1 MVVYGQ
7 EYTIRNVEINSN
19 GESHNYRNYL
29 QIDHEGFLWYST
41 YSGIVKDFGTHS
53 TLSSFEGENKKLLPK
68 LIYGFFIDSKQR
80 VWVSAD
86 TGIFVSN
93 DALGNRFNRI
103 EFKLVLQGSELQ
115 ANSFIEGCD
124 GNMWIIAA
132 DRVNNLILK
141 VDPSFSI
148 SKYSVPGIESRYTED
163 SYWLRNYLYFERII
177 DCNKLLVRQGRK
189 LFVFEEGSTSLIAN
203 LTGTLNYERSR
214 YLYPEWQWNGGDG
227 LLITDNGEVLPEAV
241 KTSYSYNGEVFRT
254 YYNKDWDIQIL
265 SLPFQEM
272 IPISK
277 DRNPNLKKYA
287 DLLTIDAFGKKIL
300 LFKMIEEN
308 DEFLLKKVEEI
319 SFSDE
324 ISDIVIDTNDVVHIS
339 GYDHINKIKFNK
351 NSFTKIL
358 NNSGNQKVNVRGFS
372 ELNKREILV
381 ATNSGIIKLNPLP
394 HDEGFESS
402 YETENIFPSLNF
414 FKSIVKTN
422 DSTMWGAGDS
432 KGLWE
437 IDFLKNKIE
446 EIHIFQSHWKLANL
460 QYNDILKY
468 SDSTL
473 LLAGLFGLQEFNFQ
487 RNEFQ
492 EVAIPVLENDREVL
506 IKDIYKTE
514 EKLYIG
520 TAVQGLVIK
529 DLTLNTFLHLN
540 TDSDKTGLTLPS
552 NRINAIFVDTE
563 KNLWLGTDKGV
574 VVIDKALDKLEVI
587 NDANGLINLNVLG
600 ILEDSYENMWFSTLN
615 GLYRY
620 EKSTKRITSFY
631 TEDGLTSNDFN
642 PAACFTSSSDG
653 LFFGGVNGLVNFDS
667 IPDIG
672 QNQNVKI
679 FPTKFE
685 FYNSDKEKEMAFDSI
700 TQMPYAF
707 SLPHDHTSFSVSY
720 TINDCYN
727 TDTNKYVYQLE
738 GLANDWVNLGNQTSL
753 KLLSIPPGD
762 YVLKIKGFNSS
773 GIASLN
779 ELSYPIHVAQVFYK
793 RPWFIVLVIASV
805 VLGILF
811 FIFRYIAKTRRR
823 YALNLAL
830 VELERKTLISQMNP
844 HFIFNTL
851 NEIRNRLKSGK
862 TQGLHN
868 YVTLFSKL
876 TRLTLDVTRNERIQ
890 LSRELDFIENF
901 IGLYNIDNVHKVSL
915 TVECTNEI
923 STEHLVIPP
932 MILQPIIENA
942 MVHGFTEKQ
951 SDKKIGIRIE
961 KLQTS
966 NQLTFHI
973 QDNGR
978 GIAASKD
985 AKTNTQHVSYASQ
998 ILRERLQLM
1007 NRINK
1012 RDKGYDITFADLGN
1026 GIATGCKVTVKV
1038 PYSTL

>member
-29 QIDHEGFLWYST
+29 QLDHEGFLWYST

-53 TLSSFEGENKKLLPK
+53 TLSLFEGENKKILPK
-68 LIYGFFIDSKQR
+68 LIFGFFIDSKQR

-93 DALGNRFNRI
+93 ETLGNKFNRI

-141 VDPSFSI
+141 VDPSFSV

-177 DCNKLLVRQGRK
+177 DCSKLLVRQGRK
-189 LFVFEEGSTSLIAN
+189 LFVFEEGSTSLKAN
-203 LTGTLNYERSR
+203 FTPTLNYERSK
-214 YLYPEWQWNGGDG
+214 YLYPEWACNGGDG
-227 LLITDNGEVLPEAV
+227 LLITDNGDLLPKSL
-241 KTSYSYNGEVFRT
+241 KTSYTYNGQVFT
-254 YYNKDWDIQIL
+254 TDYHKDWDIQIL
-265 SLPFQEM
+265 NVPFQEV

-277 DRNPNLKKYA
+277 SRNPDLKKYA
-287 DLLTIDAFGKKIL
+287 DLLTVDAFGKKIL

-319 SFSDE
+319 TFPND
-324 ISDIVIDTNDVVHIS
+324 IGDIVVDRNGVIHVS
-339 GYDHINKIKFNK
+339 GYDQIYKIKFNK
-351 NSFTKIL
+351 NNFNKIL
-358 NNSGNQKVNVRGFS
+358 NDFGNQKVDVQGFT
-372 ELNKREILV
+372 ELSKGEILV
-381 ATNSGIIKLNPLP
+381 ATNRGTFKLNCG
-394 HDEGFESS
+394 DGSNGFEVD
-402 YETENIFPSLNF
+402 NIFPSLSVFN
-414 FKSIVKTN
+414 SLVKTN
-422 DSTMWGAGDS
+422 DSTVWGVGGS

-437 IDFLKNKIE
+437 INFLKNKTE
-446 EIHIFQSHWKLANL
+446 EIHIFHSHWKLANL

-487 RNEFQ
+487 RNEFR
-492 EVAIPVLENDREVL
+492 EVPIPVLENDREVL
-506 IKDIYKTE
+506 VNDIYTTE

-529 DLTLNTFLHLN
+529 DLTFNTFLHLN
-540 TDSDKTGLTLPS
+540 TDSDKAGLTLPS
-552 NRINAIFVDTE
+552 NKINTIFVDTE

-574 VVIDKALDKLEVI
+574 VVLNKDLDKLEVI

-600 ILEDSYENMWFSTLN
+600 ILGDAYENMWFSTLN

-642 PAACFTSSSDG
+642 PTACFKSSTNG

-667 IPDIG
+667 ISDTG

-685 FYNSDKEKEMAFDSI
+685 FYNSDKEREVAFDSI
-700 TQMPYAF
+700 SQIRYAF

-738 GLANDWVNLGNQTSL
+738 GLANDWVNLGDQTSL

-773 GIASLN
+773 GIGSLN
-779 ELSYPIHVAQVFYK
+779 ELRYPIHVAQVFYK
-793 RPWFIVLVIASV
+793 RPWFIVLVAAIV
-805 VLGILF
+805 VLGILL

-876 TRLTLDVTRNERIQ
+876 TRLTLDVTRNERIR
-890 LSRELDFIENF
+890 LSRELDFIENYV
-901 IGLYNIDNVHKVSL
+901 GLYNIDNVHKVAL

-978 GIAASKD
+978 GIAASKE
-985 AKTNTQHVSYASQ
+985 AKTSTQHVSYASQ

-1012 RDKGYDITFADLGN
+1012 RDKGYEITFADLGN

-1038 PYSTL
+1038 PYSTF